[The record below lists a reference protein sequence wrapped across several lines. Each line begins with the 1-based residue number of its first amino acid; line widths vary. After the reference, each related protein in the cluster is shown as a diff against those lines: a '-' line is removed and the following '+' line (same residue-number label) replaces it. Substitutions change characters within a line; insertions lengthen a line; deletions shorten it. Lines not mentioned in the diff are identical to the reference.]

1 MTQFC
6 PRLEATQITGLSHHQ
21 LKKLRLSGR
30 LTEGIHW
37 VYLNSRSVL
46 YNVPLITDWVASR
59 KNPEHHKIAIKNY
72 LASLP
77 SSQQPIKSR
86 AKIAA

>member
-1 MTQFC
+1 MAQFC
-6 PRLEATQITGLSHHQ
+6 PRLEATKITGLSHHQ

-37 VYLNSRSVL
+37 VYVNSRSVL
-46 YNVPLITDWVASR
+46 YNVPLITDWIANR
-59 KNPEHHKIAIKNY
+59 ANPDLHEIAIKNY

-77 SSQQPIKSR
+77 SSQPRIKSTR
-86 AKIAA
+86 KKAA